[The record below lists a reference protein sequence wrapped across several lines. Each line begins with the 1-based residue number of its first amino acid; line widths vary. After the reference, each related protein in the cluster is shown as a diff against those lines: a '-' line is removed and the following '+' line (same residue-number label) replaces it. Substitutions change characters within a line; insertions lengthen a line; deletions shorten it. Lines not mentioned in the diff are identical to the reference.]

1 MAALST
7 ADGCSHRAFLAKHY
21 AAGTFLASGPKEP
34 RTGGM
39 ILASCKSVEDLAAA
53 LAQDPFHMYE
63 VAEYRVTK
71 FHVRAA
77 GPRLESL
84 VGA

>member
-63 VAEYRVTK
+63 VADVTQ